1 MELLRSQSFY
11 FHREE
16 TLGIGFR
23 GSQVWVERHNA
34 WDAWRHSVNVTW
46 GTRQCRWP
54 WNCKNIEGY
63 FKERVRLHGIAP
75 DLPTK
80 PNNKGQLWVGKLVLL
95 HWHLWT
101 FKQEDIRD
109 FFLLSFFSFKPR
121 SERSQ
126 RKTSRRNLIFSSC
139 PSWAHRRKWYNF
151 HATDISSLYMFI
163 NYLTLFQ
170 LLEGTTRARFC
181 NAGNLNHRRPR
192 RFSQELTDKFAQRKE
207 KGETNFKYEEKKPPI
222 SRTRTMFRSWN

>member
-16 TLGIGFR
+16 TLRIGFR
-23 GSQVWVERHNA
+23 GSHVWVEWHNP

-54 WNCKNIEGY
+54 WNCKNIEDY

-80 PNNKGQLWVGKLVLL
+80 PNNKGQLWVRKLVLL

-109 FFLLSFFSFKPR
+109 FFLLSFFFFDFYPAASA
-121 SERSQ
+121 
-126 RKTSRRNLIFSSC
+126 SSC
-139 PSWAHRRKWYNF
+139 SFAWP
-151 HATDISSLYMFI
+151 SSLKHARR
-163 NYLTLFQ
+163 Q
-170 LLEGTTRARFC
+170 LLISFPRAYF
-181 NAGNLNHRRPR
+181 NRP
-192 RFSQELTDKFAQRKE
+192 
-207 KGETNFKYEEKKPPI
+207 
-222 SRTRTMFRSWN
+222 

>member
-1 MELLRSQSFY
+1 MTSESTARENKKEETRTSLRGPEGSDKQRVTSQS
-11 FHREE
+11 
-16 TLGIGFR
+16 
-23 GSQVWVERHNA
+23 QVIII
-34 WDAWRHSVNVTW
+34 SFS
-46 GTRQCRWP
+46 RQCHFSS
-54 WNCKNIEGY
+54 K
-63 FKERVRLHGIAP
+63 F
-75 DLPTK
+75 
-80 PNNKGQLWVGKLVLL
+80 
-95 HWHLWT
+95 
-101 FKQEDIRD
+101 
-109 FFLLSFFSFKPR
+109 LSFLFSFKPR

-222 SRTRTMFRSWN
+222 SRTRTMFRS